1 MKKKEK
7 LTISE
12 RLEIKILL
20 DKGYSMR
27 AVSRALGRGHNT
39 VSYEIK
45 INIVNG
51 EYDPKKANHKAYVRK
66 KYSRFEWKKINENTK
81 LKAFVIDCLKKTWNP
96 DEIAGYMKKNKMPF
110 YASKTAIYEWL
121 YSTQGV
127 PYCQY
132 LYSKRYTKKPRKKK
146 KTKRTLIPNRLD
158 ISKRFK
164 GADNR
169 SRYGHWEKDAVVSR
183 QGISASLATAQERK
197 TRLLTGR
204 KVRNMSPLDHEIATQ
219 KMLKNK
225 KSLSITRD
233 NGIENIYHE
242 QNPTPSFFC
251 KPYSSWQKGSIE
263 NANKMIRRFFPKGTD
278 FRFVSQNEVDE
289 AINLINKKPRRILD
303 FQSALELAT
312 KAGIIESI
320 KSGVS

>member
-1 MKKKEK
+1 MKKKEN
-7 LTISE
+7 LTLSE

-20 DKGYSMR
+20 NKGYSMR
-27 AVSRALGRGHNT
+27 AISRVLGRGHNT

-45 INIVNG
+45 INMVNG

-66 KYSRFEWKKINENTK
+66 KYSRFEWKKINENAEI
-81 LKAFVIDCLKKTWNP
+81 KAFIIDCLKKTWNP

-132 LYSKRYTKKPRKKK
+132 LYSKRYTKKPRKEK

-197 TRLLTGR
+197 TRLLTCR

-219 KMLKNK
+219 KMLRNK

-242 QNPTPSFFC
+242 QNPIPSFFC